1 VTTSFDAL
9 GVPEPL
15 VSALAEQG
23 ITAPFPIQE
32 LTLADGLAGRD
43 LCGRAPTG
51 SGKTLAFALPVA
63 MTVGRGAPGRPR
75 ALLLAPTRELAVQI
89 HEVLRPLLAATHR
102 KSATFYG
109 GTSINR
115 DRQRL
120 RGRIDVAV
128 ATPGRLE
135 DLIARGEIDLG
146 DVDFVVIDEADRM
159 ADMGFLPT
167 VRRLLDQ
174 TRENRQTLLFS
185 ATLDGDVDVLV
196 RHYQRDPARHEFD
209 APEEDLGDVRH
220 VFFAAERHDRR
231 ALTARIVEAT
241 GPTIVF
247 TRTKHGADRLAKQLY
262 QDGLRTAAIH
272 GNRSQRQREDALAR
286 FGDGRVQALIAT
298 DVAAR
303 GIHVDAVATV
313 VHFDQPTT
321 DKDYV
326 HRSGRT
332 GRAGARGIV
341 VSLIGESETADVR
354 RLQRSLELPEGLHAT
369 DLDLFDAD
377 ELPAP
382 QPFAAHR
389 PTAASPSGSGN
400 RVATEAVATEA
411 MATEATAAAAT
422 AVMAATATAVATA
435 TAAAAVGLVGVP
447 AATEARTRTGPL
459 ASAQARA
466 RSDARARRQAAAPSR
481 GVGPAGAERA
491 GVQRWRP
498 DLSRLDPAAASRRAR
513 RAAPFPWCRA
523 AARHRACRPRS

>member
-1 VTTSFDAL
+1 MTTTFDAL
-9 GVPEPL
+9 GVPAPL
-15 VSALAEQG
+15 VSLLAEQG
-23 ITAPFPIQE
+23 ITTPFPIQE

-89 HEVLRPLLAATHR
+89 HEVLRPLLAATQR

-109 GTSINR
+109 GTSIGR

-120 RGRIDVAV
+120 RARIDVAV

-135 DLIARGEIDLG
+135 DLIARGDIDLG
-146 DVDFVVIDEADRM
+146 DVDLVVLDEADRM

-174 TRENRQTLLFS
+174 TRTDRQTLLFS
-185 ATLDGDVDVLV
+185 ATLDGDVDILV

-220 VFFAAERHDRR
+220 LFFAAERHDRR
-231 ALTARIVEAT
+231 DITARIVRAT
-241 GPTIVF
+241 GSTIVF
-247 TRTKHGADRLAKQLY
+247 TRTKHGADRLAKQLH

-313 VHFDQPTT
+313 VHFDAPST

-332 GRAGARGIV
+332 GRAGAQGVV
-341 VSLIGESETADVR
+341 VSLIGEAETDDVR
-354 RLQRSLELPEGLHAT
+354 RLQQTLALPQGLHP
-369 DLDLFDAD
+369 AD
-377 ELPAP
+377 IGLLGVDVLPAP
-382 QPFAAHR
+382 QPFASHR
-389 PTAASPSGSGN
+389 PATARPSGAGRGN
-400 RVATEAVATEA
+400 GSR
-411 MATEATAAAAT
+411 AAQGA
-422 AVMAATATAVATA
+422 
-435 TAAAAVGLVGVP
+435 GRGNGS
-447 AATEARTRTGPL
+447 R
-459 ASAQARA
+459 SAQGSGRGTGS
-466 RSDARARRQAAAPSR
+466 RSQQGTGHGTGSR
-481 GVGPAGAERA
+481 SQQGTGHGTGSRSQQGTGRGAQQRA
-491 GVQRWRP
+491 GHGAGHGK
-498 DLSRLDPAAASRRAR
+498 PAPRRRAR
-513 RAAPFPWCRA
+513 R
-523 AARHRACRPRS
+523 H